1 MANSDYKAFIVEGEA
16 REPLIIANISK
27 VFFNHGNFEIITL
40 PAGENI
46 YMLWKKL
53 KDDDFDT
60 DIYDIEIW
68 KDIIDVF
75 AMRVSCLLGIEKTIE
90 YKDYSEQITP
100 YEIQKIEEKIFKMK
114 QVFVLSAFPEFLVD
128 YFGLKLWK
136 TCVKHTTNKLYN
148 QKCQNNFRNNY
159 SGNFIFKQLKNG

>member
-16 REPLIIANISK
+16 IEPLIIANISK
-27 VFFNHGNFEIITL
+27 VFFNHGNFESITL

-75 AMRVSCLLGIEKTIE
+75 AMRV
-90 YKDYSEQITP
+90 
-100 YEIQKIEEKIFKMK
+100 
-114 QVFVLSAFPEFLVD
+114 
-128 YFGLKLWK
+128 
-136 TCVKHTTNKLYN
+136 
-148 QKCQNNFRNNY
+148 
-159 SGNFIFKQLKNG
+159 

>member
-27 VFFNHGNFEIITL
+27 IFFNHGNFEIITL

-60 DIYDIEIW
+60 VYRSSSESN
-68 KDIIDVF
+68 K
-75 AMRVSCLLGIEKTIE
+75 GIRDSWQNLQEMISRKYIF
-90 YKDYSEQITP
+90 SLITMH
-100 YEIQKIEEKIFKMK
+100 IRRI
-114 QVFVLSAFPEFLVD
+114 
-128 YFGLKLWK
+128 
-136 TCVKHTTNKLYN
+136 
-148 QKCQNNFRNNY
+148 
-159 SGNFIFKQLKNG
+159 